1 MIITGK
7 KFSKPAMS
15 RVINGD
21 VVLET
26 EAEKPEKFRLDHL
39 MVEKYPEYNRS
50 TLQKFIKEGYVT
62 VDGVVVQKPNSL
74 QEKTAQITLT
84 LPIHS
89 PLRQEISPTVIYEDD
104 NVKVVN
110 KPAGLLS
117 MGKGEFCIEPT
128 LEHFGL
134 LVHRLDRG
142 TSGVVILAKN
152 EATQSML
159 RRQFQERKAHKV
171 YYAVVKGRPKLDEA
185 KIDLPISR
193 NYNHHAT
200 FMVDPNGKES
210 VTYYKVLK
218 STGELSLLELRPVTG
233 RTHQLRVHLKY
244 IGTPILG
251 DPVYG
256 AGEETIANRSKTKI
270 SDADRLFLHAK
281 QLEITIPGKTP
292 EANNERKTFEAPVP
306 PEFFQFFEG

>member
-21 VVLET
+21 VVLEDKDI
-26 EAEKPEKFRLDHL
+26 KPKKFRLDL
-39 MVEKYPEYNRS
+39 LLVEKYPEYNRS
-50 TLQKFIKEGYVT
+50 TLQKFIKDGCVT
-62 VDGVVVQKPNSL
+62 VDGVVVKKPNSL
-74 QEKTAQITLT
+74 QEKTADLVLT
-84 LPIHS
+84 PPAQS
-89 PLRQEISPTVIYEDD
+89 SLRQAVSPAVIYEDD

-117 MGKGEFCIEPT
+117 MSKGDFCAEPT
-128 LEHFGL
+128 LEQFGL

-152 EATQSML
+152 EKTQSML
-159 RRQFQERKAHKV
+159 RRQFQDRKAHKI

-193 NYNHHAT
+193 NYNRPAT
-200 FMVDPNGKES
+200 FIVDPNGKES
-210 VTYYKVLK
+210 ITYYKVLK
-218 STGELSLLELRPVTG
+218 SNGDLSLLELRPVTG

-256 AGEETIANRSKTKI
+256 SGEETSVE
-270 SDADRLFLHAK
+270 RLFLHAK
-281 QLEITIPGKTP
+281 QLEITIPGQTP
-292 EANNERKTFEAPVP
+292 DADNERKIFEAPVP
-306 PEFFQFFEG
+306 PEFFQFFED

>member
-26 EAEKPEKFRLDHL
+26 ADQKPEKFRLDLL

-50 TLQKFIKEGYVT
+50 TLQKFIREGWVT
-62 VDGVVVQKPNSL
+62 VNGDPVKKPNATF
-74 QEKTAQITLT
+74 EKSATIVLT
-84 LPIHS
+84 TPIHS
-89 PLRQEISPTVIYEDD
+89 PLRQEISPTIIYEDA

-110 KPAGLLS
+110 KPSGLLS
-117 MGKGEFCIEPT
+117 MGKGEFCAEPT

-152 EATQSML
+152 EPTQKML
-159 RRQFQERKAHKV
+159 RNQFKDRKAHKV
-171 YYAVVKGRPKLDEA
+171 YYAIVKGCPKLNEA

-193 NYNHHAT
+193 NLNHHAT
-200 FMVDPNGKES
+200 FQVDPNGKPS
-210 VTYYKVLK
+210 ITYYKVLK
-218 STGELSLLELRPVTG
+218 TNDQFSLLELRPVTG

-251 DPVYG
+251 DHVYG
-256 AGEETIANRSKTKI
+256 AEGGTVANRSKSTI
-270 SDADRLFLHAK
+270 SDAERLYLHAK
-281 QLEITIPGKTP
+281 SLEITIPGPTP
-292 EANNERKTFEAPVP
+292 AANNERKTFEAPVP
-306 PEFFQFFEG
+306 PEFFKFFED